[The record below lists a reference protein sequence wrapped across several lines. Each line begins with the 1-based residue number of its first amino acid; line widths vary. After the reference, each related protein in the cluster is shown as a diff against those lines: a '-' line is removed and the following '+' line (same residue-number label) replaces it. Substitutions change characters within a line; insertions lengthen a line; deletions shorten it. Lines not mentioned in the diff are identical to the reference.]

1 MFRCPEEFHFHV
13 ENTEQIDFHELQEGD
28 ENDLFWNAINDR
40 THQRKYNSLL
50 NCKAWEKLTATMR
63 IFHLSSL
70 HGPFVAH
77 ELNYLLRSPD
87 HISAFPFTQAD
98 LYDLP
103 QPALCLIDAETEL
116 YIWQG
121 WTELPD
127 DELDLQLY
135 NANLQAGGPR
145 DIRFTAERR
154 CAFRTAVEYCKG
166 RKSRFLFYENN
177 LLFLLFAAKTD
188 SSTIDL
194 PCSIVYAGLE
204 PIDFINLF
212 PKWTVHAKARQQNQ
226 LVCKIQQAAI
236 SKIIS
241 MIFLFLGG

>member
-1 MFRCPEEFHFHV
+1 
-13 ENTEQIDFHELQEGD
+13 
-28 ENDLFWNAINDR
+28 
-40 THQRKYNSLL
+40 
-50 NCKAWEKLTATMR
+50 MR

-70 HGPFVAH
+70 HGPFVAQ
-77 ELNYLLRSPD
+77 ELVYLLRSPD

-98 LYDLP
+98 LYELP
-103 QPALCLIDAETEL
+103 QPALCLIDAQTET

-121 WTELPD
+121 WNDAPD

-135 NANLQAGGPR
+135 NANLQAGSPR

-154 CAFRTAVEYCKG
+154 CTFLTAVEYCK
-166 RKSRFLFYENN
+166 
-177 LLFLLFAAKTD
+177 AKAS

-212 PKWTVHAKARQQNQ
+212 PKWTIHTKARQQNQ
-226 LVCKIQQAAI
+226 LVCFF
-236 SKIIS
+236 SV
-241 MIFLFLGG
+241 MYMWDLGYFFV